1 MRQRLKEPSTAAGIG
16 MVAFGLSQAFGYGQP
31 EQAAQIATAATNEL
45 STGNWFN
52 ALLIGL
58 TGAAAIYLKEGQ
70 K

>member
-1 MRQRLKEPSTAAGIG
+1 MRERLTEPSSMAGIG
-16 MVAFGLSQAFGYGQP
+16 MVAYSLSLASGYGQP
-31 EQAAQIATAATNEL
+31 EQAEQIATAAANEL
-45 STGNWFN
+45 SAGNWFN